1 MTWPN
6 FPESIIAKIATFL
19 VEYKLVACWAYR
31 AEKDSYIDMPNPRHY
46 NGGWKTIIALPSK
59 VMIKSS
65 HYLDVFSFP
74 FVVASYYTLF
84 MRSLLS
90 PHSVLDILRAISQLC
105 TEAEDNQILVN
116 VRLRRG
122 DHRMAVLYL
131 SGDHLFLGFTKRRE
145 ITSRILGCCLAN
157 HIVGPTQPQTS
168 LANAQVATNVVR
180 WLLTCSTQ
188 PRYHYMRTNNDN
200 NPDGAFFFRFFPSG
214 SRFSMTSKRFQH
226 GSAVARVQAG
236 HGREVDIKS
245 LPATKIPGVKVQIF

>member
-1 MTWPN
+1 MTLPN
-6 FPESIIAKIATFL
+6 FPESIIANIATFL

-31 AEKDSYIDMPNPRHY
+31 AEKDSYIDMPNPLRY
-46 NGGWKTIIALPSK
+46 NGGWTTIVARPSR
-59 VMIKSS
+59 VMIKCS

-74 FVVASYYTLF
+74 FVVAPYCTLS

-90 PHSVLDILRAISQLC
+90 PHSVLDILRTISQLC
-105 TEAEDNQILVN
+105 TEVEDHQIIFN
-116 VRLRRG
+116 VGRFRG
-122 DHRMAVLYL
+122 NYRMIVLCL
-131 SGDHLFLGFTKRRE
+131 LDDHLFLKVGMLDG
-145 ITSRILGCCLAN
+145 RIKGCCLAN

-168 LANAQVATNVVR
+168 LANAQVATNLVR

-245 LPATKIPGVKVQIF
+245 LPATKIPGVKDIRR